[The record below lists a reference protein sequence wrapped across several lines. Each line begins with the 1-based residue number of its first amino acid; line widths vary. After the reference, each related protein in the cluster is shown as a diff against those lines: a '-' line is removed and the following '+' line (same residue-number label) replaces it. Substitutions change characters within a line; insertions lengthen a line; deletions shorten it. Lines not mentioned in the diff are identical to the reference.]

1 MHQKNASEK
10 NKTRCTLSI
19 YHIDESVHI
28 GCIEKIATVVA
39 TAGGIWTRNV
49 SHAERTLT
57 HYTMTLYDGRVALAD
72 LTVDSR
78 LRLPNLYA
86 YIQTVGWPASCT
98 CSPCT
103 APVVCISQA
112 RPGSAGRQFCSDESM
127 KLFESLVLQ
136 TLTLRKNYPCD
147 LNNFSTV
154 L

>member
-19 YHIDESVHI
+19 YHIDEYVYI

-39 TAGGIWTRNV
+39 TAGVIRTRKF

-57 HYTMTLYDGRVALAD
+57 HCTMTLYDVRD
-72 LTVDSR
+72 LIVDSR

-98 CSPCT
+98 CSP
-103 APVVCISQA
+103 ALRRWSVYISRA
-112 RPGSAGRQFCSDESM
+112 RPGRAARRQVCCDGNM